1 MASINLTNE
10 KQSLIVE
17 KDNIAI
23 VDVLQTIRG
32 GKALYVTGFTPA
44 IIKAGHVIIRATT
57 GSKDYKPMPLNAG
70 ATAYAALPA
79 DHEYAGIL
87 IASIP
92 TNKAAAGIM
101 LRGTVNPAACPFPLT
116 AILADVKTALP
127 LILFRED

>member
-1 MASINLTNE
+1 MGSINLNNE

-23 VDVLQTIRG
+23 VDVFQTIRG
-32 GKALYVTGFTPA
+32 GKALDVTGFTPA
-44 IIKAGHVIIRATT
+44 VIKAGHVIIRATT
-57 GSKDYKPMPLNAG
+57 GNKDYKPMPLNSG
-70 ATAYAALPA
+70 STAYAALPA

-101 LRGTVNPAACPFPLT
+101 LRGTVNPEACPFSMT
-116 AILADVKTALP
+116 TILAAVKTALP